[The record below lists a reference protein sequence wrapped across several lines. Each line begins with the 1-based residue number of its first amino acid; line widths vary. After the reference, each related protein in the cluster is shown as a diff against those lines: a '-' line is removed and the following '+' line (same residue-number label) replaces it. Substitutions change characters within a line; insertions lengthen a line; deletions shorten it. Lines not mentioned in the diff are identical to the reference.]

1 MKWLYP
7 LSLTLILAV
16 ILETYG
22 VQESEH
28 TLRAEVTTESVTIW
42 SSYGALTTSMNEP
55 SSKSGQLSTE
65 DFGGSWPGP
74 RW

>member
-16 ILETYG
+16 ILEAYG
-22 VQESEH
+22 VQERGN
-28 TLRAEVTTESVTIW
+28 TLRAEVTTQSVTIW
-42 SSYGALTTSMNEP
+42 SNYGALTTSMNEP
-55 SSKSGQLSTE
+55 SGQSGQLGTE